1 MFMRLRKR
9 SRKRRNRF
17 RREKKEGE
25 KEENTAL
32 RRDMRLKGTALT
44 EGKQS
49 EGERIAD
56 RSDGKIEA
64 KGRDSGYL

>member
-1 MFMRLRKR
+1 
-9 SRKRRNRF
+9 
-17 RREKKEGE
+17 
-25 KEENTAL
+25 
-32 RRDMRLKGTALT
+32 MRLKGTAQT